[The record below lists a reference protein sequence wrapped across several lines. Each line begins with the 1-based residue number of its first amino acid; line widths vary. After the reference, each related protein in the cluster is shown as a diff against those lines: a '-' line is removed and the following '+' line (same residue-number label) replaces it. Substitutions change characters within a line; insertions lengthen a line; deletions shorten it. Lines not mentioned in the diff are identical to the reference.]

1 MRWLAIAVNL
11 AQIAI
16 VLALFITKGLSFGG
30 MTILSFFFL
39 LLFALINLI
48 VLLFYTINIAPDS
61 PRFGREK
68 IPIVKRQDLR
78 VNYPPGRRPSLA
90 VGKMSH
96 PILDLAENGMRIGL
110 DRNARIKRRI
120 KGQITLLCG
129 KVIDV
134 KASMVRREG
143 DEAALLMNRPMEYDL
158 LLQEKQKVQSGGE
171 G

>member
-1 MRWLAIAVNL
+1 
-11 AQIAI
+11 
-16 VLALFITKGLSFGG
+16 
-30 MTILSFFFL
+30 
-39 LLFALINLI
+39 
-48 VLLFYTINIAPDS
+48 
-61 PRFGREK
+61 
-68 IPIVKRQDLR
+68 
-78 VNYPPGRRPSLA
+78 
-90 VGKMSH
+90 MSH